1 MADWDR
7 KQLLTLVDEI
17 EAQFGIEA
25 IPESILSR
33 YQSAFARAK
42 QLSKSNTASRS
53 DVMDASNALRHLQ
66 QDLIWHQLQAVGIG
80 KAAKQT
86 SN

>member
-17 EAQFGIEA
+17 EAQFGNQEL
-25 IPESILSR
+25 PESIRGR
-33 YQSAFARAK
+33 YQSAFAKAK

-53 DVMDASNALRHLQ
+53 DVIDASNALRHLQ
-66 QDLIWHQLQAVGIG
+66 QDLIWDQLQAVGIG
-80 KAAKQT
+80 KT
-86 SN
+86 SK